1 MVCKWPSPIF
11 NIGLNLQGIG
21 TLTPLIASKYS
32 NPITLAILLYLMIF
46 NSVVQ
51 VSLIFHIERE
61 TVIWKKII
69 AFAQYIYTIM
79 QILLRDAF

>member
-1 MVCKWPSPIF
+1 MACKWPSPIF
-11 NIGLNLQGIG
+11 NISLNLQGIC

-51 VSLIFHIERE
+51 VSLIFQVERE

-69 AFAQYIYTIM
+69 AFAQDIYTIM
-79 QILLRDAF
+79 QILLRDAL